1 MDLTKDDFWTRYGT
15 KQRILRRPY
24 HFKQM
29 GNQKLSSSMKLIT
42 QPMMYN
48 SSYGQTLRRII
59 TTADSSLPA
68 TTKTKLLNLCTPDVQ
83 SSTSPS
89 MEKKRQLLRGNFSTV
104 SGLYLRKKLLIMILK
119 LSQK

>member
-29 GNQKLSSSMKLIT
+29 ENQKLSSLTKQIT

-59 TTADSSLPA
+59 TTADSSSPA
-68 TTKTKLLNLCTPDVQ
+68 ITKTKSSNPSTVDVPSLTSQ
-83 SSTSPS
+83 ST
-89 MEKKRQLLRGNFSTV
+89 EKKRQLLRGNFSTV